1 MAKNNLTPE
10 QDLLVRE
17 FFVEVAEKF
26 ESLQPDA
33 GAYGRQLR
41 AICLLLLNY
50 DQLPNGSFVT
60 KGTPIARE
68 YGTRDYDDYPDEWQ
82 ADFAAAVAKVATLE
96 GRVEYEEEQNNEVE
110 AEDTSETSTSEPSEN
125 TSVWKTILSK
135 DV

>member
-1 MAKNNLTPE
+1 MAKNNLTAE

-33 GAYGRQLR
+33 GSYGRQLR

-50 DQLPNGSFVT
+50 DQLPNGAFIT
-60 KGTPIARE
+60 KGTVVSRTF
-68 YGTRDYDDYPDEWQ
+68 GSDDYSAYPDEWQ
-82 ADFAAAVAKVATLE
+82 VDYDAAVAKLATLE
-96 GRVEYEEEQNNEVE
+96 GRLEAEEEQEDETE
-110 AEDTSETSTSEPSEN
+110 AEDTGETSTSEPSEN
-125 TSVWKTILSK
+125 PPVWKTLLSK